1 MLKGIPGV
9 TNLDVHLVP
18 VIRNT
23 PREPELVSQLEA
35 VFADPRF
42 KTARAV
48 VVRDHGAYIWGDDI
62 LPAKRHTEVYHFL
75 FEAMVA
81 RRDRQYEERA

>member
-1 MLKGIPGV
+1 
-9 TNLDVHLVP
+9 

-23 PREPELVSQLEA
+23 PREPELVSQLED

-42 KTARAV
+42 EAARAV

-62 LPAKRHTEVYHFL
+62 LAAKRHTEVYHFL
-75 FEAMVA
+75 FEATVA
-81 RRDRQYEERA
+81 RRGRHMEERE